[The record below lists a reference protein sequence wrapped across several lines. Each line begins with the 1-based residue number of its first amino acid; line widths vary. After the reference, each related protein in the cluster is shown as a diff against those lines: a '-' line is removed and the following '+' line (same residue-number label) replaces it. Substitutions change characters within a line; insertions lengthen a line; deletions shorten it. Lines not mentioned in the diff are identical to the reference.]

1 MRTKQNV
8 MMATL
13 TLCLL
18 ACLSMTAQ
26 ADPLSFTFTNAN
38 QTGAAGD
45 VLTFDGTFTNGVG
58 DVTITNNSFNFPI
71 EPGALTLDDSPF
83 VTNFLGQVVTSGGAL
98 SGDLFT
104 VTIDAAATPGVYTG
118 AFTVLY
124 DGFTVDLETFQA
136 FSVTVQGGP
145 NPIPEPAT
153 MILLGTGLAGIAAR
167 ARRRRSNT
175 ALNN

>member
-45 VLTFDGTFTNGVG
+45 VLTFDGTFINGSG
-58 DVTITNNSFNFPI
+58 DVTITGNFFTFPTP
-71 EPGALTLDDSPF
+71 PGALSLDDSPF
-83 VTNFLGQVVTSGGAL
+83 LTFLDQTISSGGVAL
-98 SGDLFT
+98 SGDVFT
-104 VTIDAAATPGVYTG
+104 VTIDAAATPGVYAGVFSAFYNG
-118 AFTVLY
+118 ATL
-124 DGFTVDLETFQA
+124 DLESLQE
-136 FSVTVQGGP
+136 FSVTVQGVGP

-153 MILLGTGLAGIAAR
+153 MILLGTGLAGIVAR
-167 ARRRRSNT
+167 ARRRRSKN
-175 ALNN
+175 